1 VSDFTIDFP
10 LILVALVAG
19 SGLLWLLDALFL
31 APGRRRVID
40 ALQVEYPEWN
50 TVGSPDQ
57 ERYQDRVSEGAR
69 EPVVVEY
76 ARSFF
81 PVLLVVFLLRSF
93 LVEPF
98 QIPSSSMVPTL
109 QVGDYILV
117 NKYTYGLRLPVLRTK
132 VVALNEPRRGDVM
145 VFFPPHMNDT
155 YFIKR
160 VVGLPGDTV
169 TYRDK
174 RLYINGAEVPLE
186 PAAGGSGGEARYKLA
201 REALGEARHLVQ
213 ADSLLPPRDFS
224 VVVKPGHYFMMG
236 DNRDNS
242 SDSRIWGQVPERDI
256 VGKAFAVWMHWESLL
271 SVPSFDR
278 VGLIE

>member
-1 VSDFTIDFP
+1 MDIDFP
-10 LILVALVAG
+10 LILVILVFG
-19 SGLLWLLDALFL
+19 SGLIWLADALFL
-31 APGRRRVID
+31 APGRRR
-40 ALQVEYPEWN
+40 ALRTLQSEYPRWQEE
-50 TVGSPDQ
+50 GSD
-57 ERYQDRVSEGAR
+57 EAAKYEARAR
-69 EPVVVEY
+69 EVASEPTVVEY

-81 PVLLVVFLLRSF
+81 PVLLVVFVLRSF

-117 NKYTYGLRLPVLRTK
+117 NKYTYGIRLPVLRTK
-132 VVALNEPRRGDVM
+132 VLSLNEPQRGDVM

-169 TYRDK
+169 TYRGK
-174 RLYINGAEVPLE
+174 QLYVNGKPVIYESLGVVPEGNSRYEVALE
-186 PAAGGSGGEARYKLA
+186 TLGGKHHLMQVDQTRPA
-201 REALGEARHLVQ
+201 
-213 ADSLLPPRDFS
+213 RDFS
-224 VVVKPGHYFMMG
+224 LVVQPGHYFMMG

-242 SDSRIWGQVPERDI
+242 SDSRIWGQVPEKDI
-256 VGKAFAVWMHWESLL
+256 VGKAFAVWMHWDSLF
-271 SVPSFDR
+271 SIPSFSR

>member
-1 VSDFTIDFP
+1 MDIDFP
-10 LILVALVAG
+10 LILVILVFG
-19 SGLLWLLDALFL
+19 SGLIWLLDTLFL
-31 APGRRRVID
+31 APDRRRKLASLQQEYPQWD
-40 ALQVEYPEWN
+40 QQDSPQALQ
-50 TVGSPDQ
+50 
-57 ERYQDRVSEGAR
+57 YQARVKQDAA
-69 EPVVVEY
+69 EPTVVEY

-81 PVLLVVFLLRSF
+81 PVLLIVFVLRSF

-117 NKYTYGLRLPVLRTK
+117 NKYTYGIRLPVLRTK
-132 VVALNEPRRGDVM
+132 VLSLNEPRRGDVM

-169 TYRDK
+169 SYRNK
-174 RLYINGAEVPLE
+174 RLYVNGEQVQREPLGIIPLE
-186 PAAGGSGGEARYKLA
+186 ASRFEMSM
-201 REALGEARHLVQ
+201 ETLGEADHLMQVDQ
-213 ADSLLPPRDFS
+213 ARPARDFS

-242 SDSRIWGQVPERDI
+242 SDSRVWGQVPERDI
-256 VGKAFAVWMHWESLL
+256 VGKAFAVWMHWDSLF

-278 VGLIE
+278 VGLID